1 MAGDHAARDDHEA
14 LQQVRGELLG
24 PVAQDAQGDRGHHDE
39 QTRGGPPELPHHPGL
54 GLHCRQPD

>member
-1 MAGDHAARDDHEA
+1 MVGDYAARDHDEA
-14 LQQVRGELLG
+14 LLQVRGALPG
-24 PVAQDAQGDRGHHDE
+24 PVAGAAQGDREHHDE